1 MLCLHRDIYRTILS
15 ASTRLYREQR
25 RFPRSMS
32 GPARRERAP
41 TAASHCPGATMGGQN
56 VCNPCND
63 RSARGHAEARRIL
76 SAFQR
81 LVEWDRALFRPSRRH
96 CKPPRTRRPPPAGH
110 RHRAF
115 PDQCGGPRFHPSFRP
130 GEEAMMSMELTV
142 ATILVAFAGVFLICF
157 MKGAFGG
164 GFSIVG
170 IPLLSMVMDPVTAGG
185 LLAPLFIAMDLF
197 ALRYWKPSTWSK
209 PDLVL
214 LLPGLV
220 IGIGFGYLLFRFL
233 DHRAIAIVM
242 AVTTLIFVGLG
253 LVAGV
258 EVEIQPRS
266 TPKAIGAGLASGITT
281 MVAHSG
287 GPPLA
292 MYLLPLG
299 LSKDIYAGTTSLFFT
314 VGNATKAVPWLLLVR
329 PTTGVWELM
338 AVCVLAIPG
347 GVWLGWR
354 LHGALDQRQ

>member
-1 MLCLHRDIYRTILS
+1 
-15 ASTRLYREQR
+15 
-25 RFPRSMS
+25 
-32 GPARRERAP
+32 
-41 TAASHCPGATMGGQN
+41 
-56 VCNPCND
+56 
-63 RSARGHAEARRIL
+63 
-76 SAFQR
+76 
-81 LVEWDRALFRPSRRH
+81 
-96 CKPPRTRRPPPAGH
+96 
-110 RHRAF
+110 
-115 PDQCGGPRFHPSFRP
+115 
-130 GEEAMMSMELTV
+130 MELTV

-170 IPLLSMVMDPVTAGG
+170 IPLLSIVMDPVTAGG

-209 PDLVL
+209 PDLTR

-220 IGIGFGYLLFRFL
+220 IGIGFGYVLFRFL
-233 DHRAIAIVM
+233 DHRAISIVM
-242 AVTTLIFVGLG
+242 AVTTLIFVGLWFFSG
-253 LVAGV
+253 AEVA
-258 EVEIQPRS
+258 IQPRS
-266 TPKAIGAGLASGITT
+266 TPKAIGAGLASGVTT

-329 PTTGVWELM
+329 PSTSVWELM
-338 AVCVLAIPG
+338 AVCLFAIPG

-354 LHGALDQRQ
+354 MHGALDQRQIYRACYALLVVTALKLLWDGASGYLA